1 MNRSIL
7 IVICDFL
14 LVSLLVFST
23 PDISKLA
30 KQRSD
35 VETAPISQMTTNQG
49 SSAQDL
55 TAVMRQ
61 ALEEERKNREQLLG
75 ELART
80 RATASERE
88 QQVQR
93 FQQDLQSREQQAQML
108 QQQLQSREREAQQ
121 LQQQQSVLQQQFV
134 TTQTNLL
141 ALSQQV
147 QSSSTEAAISKE
159 RLAAM
164 EAEVKKRSEE
174 AAALQKQ
181 LAQLA
186 QSNQVVVAEQQK
198 LAGQLQVAEVEK
210 RHATEQVNRM
220 QEEVKTER
228 AEKAKLVENV
238 KSLASKSGE
247 LAQEVRENR
256 PLTPNTIYNEFLT
269 NRVEARF
276 NFVKPGLLGES
287 NKRRDTETVL
297 VSDGTNT
304 YAMCHVQDTPLT
316 LWNPGMEWDAL
327 SGSLIRGSTVLPIRS
342 LSFCLQDPRI
352 VFVSV
357 TPAEARQL
365 GGKPYRISASPYK
378 FQDAVLIGTTDNYY
392 GECRFEIDPATPE
405 YVRLDRSFLRGLFGK
420 FNPSRGDLVFSK
432 TGDLLGIMANGSYCM
447 MIHNFNSAATFRF
460 AQDTRDQHTGTVLSW
475 LFALV
480 QQLPPKVQ

>member
-1 MNRSIL
+1 
-7 IVICDFL
+7 
-14 LVSLLVFST
+14 
-23 PDISKLA
+23 
-30 KQRSD
+30 
-35 VETAPISQMTTNQG
+35 
-49 SSAQDL
+49 
-55 TAVMRQ
+55 
-61 ALEEERKNREQLLG
+61 
-75 ELART
+75 
-80 RATASERE
+80 
-88 QQVQR
+88 
-93 FQQDLQSREQQAQML
+93 ML

-352 VFVSV
+352 VLCLSNSC
-357 TPAEARQL
+357 
-365 GGKPYRISASPYK
+365 GSAPIGRKALSNLSFPRTNSRMP
-378 FQDAVLIGTTDNYY
+378 VLIGTTDNYY